1 MQWIGIRVG
10 GQEKRVMGSEIQGL
24 DPVVKCIGSTGRQ
37 VSAVLDNE
45 MLHGIKVQLRAGL

>member
-1 MQWIGIRVG
+1 MG
-10 GQEKRVMGSEIQGL
+10 GQEKRVMGSETQGL
-24 DPVVKCIGSTGRQ
+24 DPVVKCIGSTGVQ

>member
-1 MQWIGIRVG
+1 MG
-10 GQEKRVMGSEIQGL
+10 GQEKRVMGSETQGL
-24 DPVVKCIGSTGRQ
+24 DPVVKCTGSTGRQ